1 MPQIPKEFPHRN
13 LYICRKLTIM
23 SMNKKQVAQTVIAA
37 IAAILILFWIF
48 SPGGMSTSG
57 RILGIVGNALL
68 IASMIISYF
77 AEEKKKK
84 N

>member
-1 MPQIPKEFPHRN
+1 
-13 LYICRKLTIM
+13 M

-48 SPGGMSTSG
+48 SPGKMST
-57 RILGIVGNALL
+57 RIIGIIANAL
-68 IASMIISYF
+68 IITSMVLSYF

-84 N
+84 NA

>member
-1 MPQIPKEFPHRN
+1 MPQIPKEFPLRI
-13 LYICRKLTIM
+13 LYICRNLTIM

-48 SPGGMSTSG
+48 SPGGMSASG
-57 RILGIVGNALL
+57 RILGIVGNAL
-68 IASMIISYF
+68 IMASMVISYF

>member
-1 MPQIPKEFPHRN
+1 MPQIPKEFPHGN

-23 SMNKKQVAQTVIAA
+23 SMNKKQVAQTAIAA

-48 SPGGMSTSG
+48 SPGKMST
-57 RILGIVGNALL
+57 RIIGIIGNAL
-68 IASMIISYF
+68 IMASMIISYF

>member
-1 MPQIPKEFPHRN
+1 
-13 LYICRKLTIM
+13 
-23 SMNKKQVAQTVIAA
+23 MNEINALKAFACEIRIAA

-57 RILGIVGNALL
+57 RSLGIVGNAL
-68 IASMIISYF
+68 IMASMIISYF

>member
-1 MPQIPKEFPHRN
+1 
-13 LYICRKLTIM
+13 M

-48 SPGGMSTSG
+48 SPGGMST
-57 RILGIVGNALL
+57 RIIGIVGNAL
-68 IASMIISYF
+68 IFISMAISYV